1 MANLNRTGL
10 PVLIAIGLVAAVTVG
25 AVILLPDIAAQLSY
39 AVERGQADAARENL
53 GTATGISSAFRGV
66 AKTMQPSVVS
76 ITSVKRFQPSQRG
89 GRRRLPQ
96 LPEEFRDFFGDDGLD
111 RFFQFPIPEGG
122 FQQQG
127 LGSGVIVSEDGY
139 VLTNNHVVRDAD
151 EVSVIL
157 TDGRRFTAEVIG
169 TDAPTDLAVLKVDA
183 SGLVPATLGDSSEID
198 VGQWVLAVGS
208 PMGLDQTVTVGIVS
222 AKGRGNVGI
231 SDYEDFIQTDAAIN
245 PGNSGGPLVNL
256 EGEVI
261 GINTAIASR
270 TGGNMGIG
278 FAIPSNM
285 ARDVK
290 DAIIN
295 EGKVQR
301 GRIGAMIQNLTPDL
315 AKSFDYDSTKGVLV
329 GDVIE
334 DSPADQAGLK
344 SGDIVVEYNGKAV
357 NKAYQLRNAVAGT
370 APGSEGEL
378 EVFRNGKYR
387 TVEITIGR
395 LEDQPSLGQVTPGA
409 EAGSELGMT
418 LKNLTPELRQQ
429 LGLGPGEKG
438 VVVVAVQ
445 PGGLA
450 SREGIRKGDLVIG
463 VGNTPIS
470 DVASFRS
477 AMEEHDL
484 DQGVRLRLERDGMRR
499 FVFLRRRS

>member
-1 MANLNRTGL
+1 
-10 PVLIAIGLVAAVTVG
+10 
-25 AVILLPDIAAQLSY
+25 
-39 AVERGQADAARENL
+39 
-53 GTATGISSAFRGV
+53 
-66 AKTMQPSVVS
+66 
-76 ITSVKRFQPSQRG
+76 
-89 GRRRLPQ
+89 
-96 LPEEFRDFFGDDGLD
+96 LPEEFRGFFGDDGFD
-111 RFFQFPIPEGG
+111 RFFQFPVPEGG
-122 FQQQG
+122 FRQQG
-127 LGSGVIVSEDGY
+127 MGSGVIVSEDGY

-151 EVSVIL
+151 EVTVIL
-157 TDGRRFTAEVIG
+157 SDGREHTGEVVG
-169 TDAPTDLAVLKVDA
+169 TDAPTDLAVLKIDA
-183 SGLVPATLGDSSEID
+183 TGLVPATLGDSSKIE

-208 PMGLDQTVTVGIVS
+208 AMGLDQTVTVGIVS
-222 AKGRGNVGI
+222 AKGRGDVGI

-278 FAIPSNM
+278 FAIPGNM

-295 EGKVQR
+295 GGKVER

-315 AKSFDYDSTKGVLV
+315 AESSDYDSTQGVLV

-334 DSPADQAGLK
+334 DSPADRAGLK

-370 APGSEGEL
+370 APGTEAEL
-378 EVFRNGKYR
+378 EVFRNGEYR

-395 LEDQPSLGQVTPGA
+395 LEDQPSLSQATPGP

-429 LGLGPGEKG
+429 LGLGSGEKG
-438 VVVVAVQ
+438 VVVTGVE

-450 SREGIRKGDLVIG
+450 AREGIRKGDLVVA
-463 VGNTPIS
+463 VGDTPIS
-470 DVASFRS
+470 DVASLRS
-477 AMEEHDL
+477 AMEEHEL
-484 DQGVRLRLERDGMRR
+484 DQGVRFQLEREGMRR
-499 FVFLRRRS
+499 FVFLQRRS